1 MKFAP
6 NAPDVERRRPS
17 RILGTYSGG
26 RAPIPLPIPR
36 PPASATAAASAGEA
50 TLPIPACCNGTVHP
64 SNSVNLV
71 WSNAT
76 PSDDANGFEPFS
88 GVDGFLPNPVFLAET
103 GLAESRRW
111 VEICTD
117 CLW

>member
-17 RILGTYSGG
+17 RIFATYSGG
-26 RAPIPLPIPR
+26 AAPIPLTTPS
-36 PPASATAAASAGEA
+36 PPAPDAAAASAGEA

-64 SNSVNLV
+64 SNSVNFV

-88 GVDGFLPNPVFLAET
+88 GVDGFLPNPVFLAAA
-103 GLAESRRW
+103 GLAESGRRGRDLHR
-111 VEICTD
+111 I
-117 CLW
+117 